1 MIEPLGILI
10 VIVGVAWLIDRGR
23 AAFRSPTPAVRPDQQ
38 PAPAAEKIPEPSQSK
53 HSGIRSDWLRLERR
67 SK

>member
-10 VIVGVAWLIDRGR
+10 VIAGVAWLIERGR
-23 AAFRSPTPAVRPDQQ
+23 TALRSRPLAVRPDQQ